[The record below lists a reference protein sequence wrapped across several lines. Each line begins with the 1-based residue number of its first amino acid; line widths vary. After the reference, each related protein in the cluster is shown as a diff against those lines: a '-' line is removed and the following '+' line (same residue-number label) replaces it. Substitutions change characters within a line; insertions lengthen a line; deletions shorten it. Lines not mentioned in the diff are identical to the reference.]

1 MPRILRS
8 PFRVAIPYAF
18 PPWVRQDEQSIGT
31 RAPFDERVDMS
42 DMTSDMASG
51 SVDIT
56 GDGTAQVFFA
66 HPIPGTHDCRWEGRL
81 VVLAND
87 IMDVDNGANVRLQIH
102 GERKSGTSTL
112 LSADVIG
119 TAHGWAV
126 ACSIDGSQQLQATIV
141 VPNGVDG
148 DVDFRFEYEYQSPP

>member
-1 MPRILRS
+1 MPQILQS
-8 PFRVAIPYAF
+8 PFQVAIPYAF
-18 PPWVRQDEQSIGT
+18 LPWVRRDAQSIGI
-31 RAPFDERVDMS
+31 RAQFDERVDMS

-51 SVDIT
+51 SVDIA

-66 HPIPGTHDCRWEGRL
+66 HPIPLTHDCRWEGRL
-81 VVLAND
+81 VVLASNVA
-87 IMDVDNGANVRLQIH
+87 DVDDGANVRIQLH
-102 GERKSGTSTL
+102 GKRKSGTSTL

-148 DVDFRFEYEYQSPP
+148 DVDFRFEYEYQSP